1 MVEIWWTLPGDTLI
15 KAPGP
20 VALEAGRNVRPRFY
34 KHKHRE
40 GNVTLDRM
48 RIKSKASDAA
58 TGANVYRRRTQPSR
72 VSRLTAG

>member
-1 MVEIWWTLPGDTLI
+1 MVDSPGGHAYQGAWARGSRSWEKRQAKILQAQTQ
-15 KAPGP
+15 
-20 VALEAGRNVRPRFY
+20 
-34 KHKHRE
+34 